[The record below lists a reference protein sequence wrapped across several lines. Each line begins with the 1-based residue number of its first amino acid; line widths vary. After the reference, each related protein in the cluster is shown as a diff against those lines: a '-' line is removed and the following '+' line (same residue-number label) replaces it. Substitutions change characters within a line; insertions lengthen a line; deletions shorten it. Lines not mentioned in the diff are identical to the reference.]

1 MENAQENLV
10 RIILLQ
16 DSSLDR
22 RIKEAVEIETRCSSF
37 NQDEAGLG
45 KLNIYVPLVLSPDH
59 PKIM

>member
-22 RIKEAVEIETRCSSF
+22 RIKEAIEIETRCSSI

-45 KLNIYVPLVLSPDH
+45 KPNIHVPLFLSPDH